1 MKSAVAIITYNRLN
15 ALKTT
20 VDGLVKHCGQYPLA
34 IFDDCSMKDDTKNYL
49 RSLLPDAEEELDRDI
64 LARVRKDDKLK
75 IGLGEY
81 NLGVSAQSNRAIK
94 WFMEETDADHLC
106 VCNDDIHVLGDFIA
120 FYAQAHADLNIHF
133 WSFCDFTSEHF
144 RSTDIRI
151 TLENE
156 KAYDVRIIQRMTGMM
171 ISVTRELINKI
182 GYFDSSFVFGE
193 EHSQPAGSLV
203 LCGDYV
209 HRPIET
215 IKQGD
220 EVVGWFRPSSRP
232 YNPPNGS
239 VWHNDQ
245 EPKHVCDSLCKTKVI
260 GVIKRTAPCVKI
272 TTKSGRVSLCTT
284 DHKWYLSTE
293 KSLDNKRYVEASV
306 GEMMVDVTGTPEKEK
321 QLTDDYRLGYI
332 KGALDG
338 DGSSGKSNYILR
350 VTQKPFSDRFRA
362 FLDDLGMGHYD
373 DEKNVEQKQFNYSN
387 YIYFTTLQSE
397 PSKTLKDW
405 KPKTEESFRGWLA
418 GVYDAEGSNN
428 SIGQSETI
436 NAKTYT
442 NIQKALDFFNFGYRE
457 TEQRHEILINGGR
470 QELLRFLALT
480 QPAMPWKADKVLL
493 TSKFCKERDR
503 IEKIED
509 VGDLEVYSIQ
519 TEAGNYIADGFASK
533 NCDFQNRARYAGAM
547 NLNGQMFMSLDLVH
561 QPKKLL
567 THQKVPST
575 VSSDDK
581 AAYDEHATA
590 MLTRSMSTLRA
601 GNIYRPFE
609 ILNIE
614 RVGQVE
620 GYGGINKK
628 AMGSIPV
635 CFDVHG
641 E

>member
-64 LARVRKDDKLK
+64 LAKVRKDDKLK

-106 VCNDDIHVLGDFIA
+106 ICNDDIHVLGDFIA

-156 KAYDVRIIQRMTGMM
+156 KVYDVRIIQRMTGMM

-193 EHSQPAGSLV
+193 EH
-203 LCGDYV
+203 
-209 HRPIET
+209 
-215 IKQGD
+215 
-220 EVVGWFRPSSRP
+220 
-232 YNPPNGS
+232 
-239 VWHNDQ
+239 
-245 EPKHVCDSLCKTKVI
+245 
-260 GVIKRTAPCVKI
+260 
-272 TTKSGRVSLCTT
+272 
-284 DHKWYLSTE
+284 
-293 KSLDNKRYVEASV
+293 
-306 GEMMVDVTGTPEKEK
+306 
-321 QLTDDYRLGYI
+321 
-332 KGALDG
+332 
-338 DGSSGKSNYILR
+338 
-350 VTQKPFSDRFRA
+350 
-362 FLDDLGMGHYD
+362 
-373 DEKNVEQKQFNYSN
+373 
-387 YIYFTTLQSE
+387 
-397 PSKTLKDW
+397 
-405 KPKTEESFRGWLA
+405 
-418 GVYDAEGSNN
+418 
-428 SIGQSETI
+428 
-436 NAKTYT
+436 
-442 NIQKALDFFNFGYRE
+442 
-457 TEQRHEILINGGR
+457 
-470 QELLRFLALT
+470 
-480 QPAMPWKADKVLL
+480 
-493 TSKFCKERDR
+493 
-503 IEKIED
+503 
-509 VGDLEVYSIQ
+509 
-519 TEAGNYIADGFASK
+519 
-533 NCDFQNRARYAGAM
+533 CDFQNRARYAGAM